1 MRLSQPYK
9 SPNISGS
16 DGEQT
21 KGKKEEEEGGLRR
34 LTQALV
40 VLKHKGKDEEG
51 QSGDGWGKM

>member
-21 KGKKEEEEGGLRR
+21 KGKKEEEEEEDSGGLPKLRKSQRTRR
-34 LTQALV
+34 
-40 VLKHKGKDEEG
+40 KN
-51 QSGDGWGKM
+51 GDGTAL